1 MLKVKKVK
9 PLPTRILIDRLGVR
23 VFNLETQVKELNTQV
38 ELDTITLQT
47 LGMKIGA
54 LENKE
59 PKKEVKHHYPMR
71 SETGAAGI
79 HTVHCLCGEVTK
91 YKVSLLTIDDFVCPK
106 ERK

>member
-1 MLKVKKVK
+1 MPRSRTK
-9 PLPTRILIDRLGVR
+9 PVPLATRVS
-23 VFNLETQVKELNTQV
+23 NLETTLRELNTKL

-59 PKKEVKHHYPMR
+59 SKKEVKHHYPMK